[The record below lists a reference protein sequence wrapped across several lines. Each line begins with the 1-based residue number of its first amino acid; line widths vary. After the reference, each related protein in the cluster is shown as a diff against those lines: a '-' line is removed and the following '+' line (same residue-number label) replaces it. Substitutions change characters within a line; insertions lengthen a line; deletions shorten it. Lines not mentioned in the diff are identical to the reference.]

1 MRILLALFLTAG
13 MAMSVQAEIKTE
25 LIDYRDGDV
34 VLQGYLAYDD
44 AQTGSRPGILIVHQW
59 MGLTDYEKMRA
70 RQLAEL
76 GYVAFAADIYG
87 KNVRPQNMEEAAE
100 QAGKYRS
107 NRQLLRER
115 AAAGL
120 NWLRQHELTDST
132 RVAAIGYCF
141 GGGTVLEL
149 ARSGAHVNGVVS
161 FHGNLD
167 TPDPEDA
174 RQIIGKVLVCHG
186 AEDPHVTIE
195 NVDAFQREMDDAGVD
210 WYMISYGGAVHGFT
224 QPGAGDDPSRGVA
237 YNAAADRRSWRAM
250 RNFFDEIFK

>member
-1 MRILLALFLTAG
+1 MRILLALFFTAG

>member
-87 KNVRPQNMEEAAE
+87 KNVSPQNMEEAAE